1 MMFNLLVVFFTSS
14 VIFALV
20 SSSPVL
26 VSQKD
31 NLDKEDS
38 LTGNYFEV
46 IKIHFLIS
54 FYLFFFLLLF
64 KY

>member
-1 MMFNLLVVFFTSS
+1 MMFYLLVVFFISS

-46 IKIHFLIS
+46 IEIYFLIS
-54 FYLFFFLLLF
+54 FYFYLDLF
-64 KY
+64 KN

>member
-1 MMFNLLVVFFTSS
+1 MMFYLLVVFFTSS

-38 LTGNYFEV
+38 LTGNYIEV

-54 FYLFFFLLLF
+54 FYFFFAF
-64 KY
+64 V

>member
-1 MMFNLLVVFFTSS
+1 MMFYLLVVFFISS
-14 VIFALV
+14 FIFALV

-46 IKIHFLIS
+46 IEIYFLIS
-54 FYLFFFLLLF
+54 FYFYLDLF
-64 KY
+64 KN

>member
-1 MMFNLLVVFFTSS
+1 MMFYLLVVFFISS

-38 LTGNYFEV
+38 LTGNYFKV
-46 IKIHFLIS
+46 IEIYFLIS
-54 FYLFFFLLLF
+54 FYFYLDLF
-64 KY
+64 KN

>member
-1 MMFNLLVVFFTSS
+1 MMFYLLVIIFISS

-38 LTGNYFEV
+38 LTGNYFKV
-46 IKIHFLIS
+46 IEIYFLIS
-54 FYLFFFLLLF
+54 FYFYLDLF
-64 KY
+64 KN

>member
-1 MMFNLLVVFFTSS
+1 MMFYLLVVFFISS

-38 LTGNYFEV
+38 LTGNYFKV
-46 IKIHFLIS
+46 IEIHFLIS
-54 FYLFFFLLLF
+54 FYFYLDLF
-64 KY
+64 KN